1 MAEITDKG
9 YKLKTQNEWFADE
22 VALYKSIDPAWD
34 LDPSTPDGLK
44 AAHDAEVFYALD
56 ENTQRAYNS
65 KDPEKAREQELDAIA
80 SISGVRR
87 KGGTRSDVT
96 LRFYGNVG
104 AQVLSGAVVE
114 SVTTGLKWT
123 TEQTYT
129 IQPSGYVDAQAF
141 ADVIGPTAADV
152 GTLTKISTVMG
163 GITSVTNE
171 HAANLGLNPENDSSL
186 RIKRRRA
193 VGKPSANQLDSMYAG
208 LIETQDVRR
217 VAVYNNNSGSASVS
231 DVNPNGLPAHSMAV
245 IVDGGTDGD
254 VAMSMYLNLNPGPAM
269 AQPVAAQYQVTV
281 PVTSPTRKSNVQVMK
296 FSRPEDVEISVVANI
311 SGDNFPEDIEDRVK
325 TAIMDYAV
333 GSLLDPALGFR
344 SMGFDI
350 GDDVPYSSMFTPVNK
365 VVGQYTN
372 AFVESLTINGGTAN
386 IPVAFNELSRWDRS
400 RITVNI
406 V

>member
-9 YKLKTQNEWFADE
+9 YQLKTQNEWFADE
-22 VALYKSIDPAWD
+22 VSLYKSIDPNWD

-44 AAHDAEVFYALD
+44 AAHDAEIFYALD

-65 KDPEKAREQELDAIA
+65 KDPEKARGQELDAIA

-87 KGGTRSDVT
+87 KNGTRSDVT

-104 AQVLSGAVVE
+104 AQVLSGAIVE

-123 TEQTYT
+123 TEQDYT
-129 IQPSGYVDAQAF
+129 IQPVGYVDAQAF
-141 ADVIGPTAADV
+141 AEGIGPTAAEP
-152 GTLTKISTVMG
+152 GTLAKISTVMA

-171 HAANLGLNPENDSSL
+171 HAANLGLNAESDSAL

-208 LIETQDVRR
+208 LIETEDVRR
-217 VAVYNNNSGSASVS
+217 VAVYNNNSGSAAVS
-231 DVNPNGLPAHSMAV
+231 DVNPHGLPAHSMAV
-245 IVDGGTDGD
+245 IVDGGTDED
-254 VAMSMYLNLNPGPAM
+254 VAMSMYLNLNPGPEM
-269 AQPVAAQYQVTV
+269 AQPVAEEYRVTV
-281 PVTSPTRKSNVQVMK
+281 PVTSPIRPSNVQSVK
-296 FSRPEDVEISVVANI
+296 FSRPEDVEITIVANI

-344 SMGFDI
+344 STGFDI

-372 AFVESLTINGGTAN
+372 AFVQSLNINGGTSN
-386 IPVAFNELSRWDRS
+386 IPVAFNELSRWDKS
-400 RITVNI
+400 RITVN
-406 V
+406 VV